1 MVFPLRKCKKDGV
14 YSSWNTF
21 SIHRSIEVPFANAV
35 DTKVPPNG
43 KKKNRG
49 YSSEHPIHLSDSNFR
64 AVVFSGRPATA
75 VPF

>member
-35 DTKVPPNG
+35 DTKVPFKIKNLRFEAKKPFEFDTN
-43 KKKNRG
+43 KKKKRT
-49 YSSEHPIHLSDSNFR
+49 I
-64 AVVFSGRPATA
+64 
-75 VPF
+75 